1 MQAQLTTGDTALV
14 RENLALLARAG
25 VRLAEGIEP
34 DDVEDAVADELASF
48 RAAPLTTLAG
58 LEDPDGAPLLA
69 GAVLAGPA
77 GMAAGSAGAGAASAS
92 ASPLYG
98 DGIAELV
105 QRYAGAAGAETRE
118 VAVVPDPE
126 TAGRTGSVRIRFGEW
141 DVADVDYDFAG
152 DAGHAFELDVL
163 AAALPLDASA
173 ATFPT
178 PDGRDATL
186 FIPSGADAAAVDEL
200 FAAIEAE
207 FGA

>member
-1 MQAQLTTGDTALV
+1 MQAQLTAGDTALV

-92 ASPLYG
+92 PLYD

-105 QRYAGAAGAETRE
+105 QRYAGAAGAETRG

-126 TAGRTGSVRIRFGEW
+126 TGGRTGSVRIRFGEW
-141 DVADVDYDFAG
+141 DVADVDYDSAG

>member
-1 MQAQLTTGDTALV
+1 MQAQLTDGDTALV
-14 RENLALLARAG
+14 RENLALLSRAG
-25 VRLAEGIEP
+25 VRLAEGVEP

-69 GAVLAGPA
+69 GAVLTGPA
-77 GMAAGSAGAGAASAS
+77 SAVAASAS
-92 ASPLYG
+92 KSPLDG

-126 TAGRTGSVRIRFGEW
+126 TGGRTGSVRIRFGEW

-152 DAGHAFELDVL
+152 NSDHAFELDVL

-207 FGA
+207 FGS